1 MPSSYYVPVFGGSM
15 SESPAELFIELSLEG
30 GDTTELDELTRQ
42 LRAEVGELNV
52 DSVKEVSAGAAPKGT
67 KAADF
72 SAIGQMAVTLAPTVI
87 PPLFDLLKSWVQ
99 RKPSTPVKVTVK
111 VGRKTA
117 QIEYDPTQ
125 TSAKDLD
132 ALIKAL
138 NKSVKK

>member
-1 MPSSYYVPVFGGSM
+1 MSGSR
-15 SESPAELFIELSLEG
+15 AELFIELSLEG

-52 DSVKEVSAGAAPKGT
+52 DSVKEVSAGVAPKGT

-72 SAIGQMAVTLAPTVI
+72 SAIGQMAVTLAPTII

>member
-1 MPSSYYVPVFGGSM
+1 M
-15 SESPAELFIELSLEG
+15 SENPAELFIELSLED
-30 GDTTELDELTRQ
+30 GDRAELDDLTRQ
-42 LRAEVGELNV
+42 LRAEVEELNV
-52 DSVKEVSAGAAPKGT
+52 DSVEEVSAGAAPQGT

-72 SAIGQMAVTLAPTVI
+72 SALGQMAVTLAPTII